1 MEGGDSKAQNSLGIL
16 YGKGLGVLQDMV
28 LAHMWFNI
36 ATSNGNEVA
45 KKNRDNLIKRMTLS
59 QLEKAQ
65 DLARECVK
73 KNYKG
78 C

>member
-1 MEGGDSKAQNSLGIL
+1 
-16 YGKGLGVLQDMV
+16 
-28 LAHMWFNI
+28 MWWNI
-36 ATSNGNEVA
+36 AAPQGDKVSSEQKDMIEEKITP
-45 KKNRDNLIKRMTLS
+45 S
-59 QLEKAQ
+59 QIEKAQ